1 MVAKKKMP
9 AKPGTPAMGT
19 SEHKLT
25 RVLKGG
31 PELDKPMKGS
41 GKKKMVKKEK

>member
-9 AKPGTPAMGT
+9 SKPDAPAMGT

-31 PELDKPMKGS
+31 PALDKPMKGPA
-41 GKKKMVKKEK
+41 KKKGKKEK

>member
-25 RVLKGG
+25 RVLKGA
-31 PELDKPMKGS
+31 PELDKPMKGPA
-41 GKKKMVKKEK
+41 KKKGKKEK